1 MKVWQR
7 GGEFTERWAHW
18 QDVPAYTFFSCQ
30 SKTEYG
36 VIGVF
41 HKHCALSIRK
51 GSCTCVTEEL
61 THHIRCSEFSRN
73 QLPNSVSDLLAPPAA
88 QSREKSNQ
96 RGCMY
101 LTLIY
106 FLPKKKSKQVIL
118 LISDFEDGKN
128 QNFFAHVEPMWNHYF
143 EKKMYVSADMEYSSK
158 RSEEDPFIK
167 IWIKYRLPW
176 FIHQICHGVLCRVNF
191 FKCKQCF

>member
-1 MKVWQR
+1 MSVQR
-7 GGEFTERWAHW
+7 GGHTGKMFLLIL
-18 QDVPAYTFFSCQ
+18 FFFCQ

-41 HKHCALSIRK
+41 HKHCALSIRE
-51 GSCTCVTEEL
+51 GSCTCVIEEL

-96 RGCMY
+96 RGFCVY

-118 LISDFEDGKN
+118 LISDFEDGKIKT
-128 QNFFAHVEPMWNHYF
+128 FLLMWSQC
-143 EKKMYVSADMEYSSK
+143 EIIILRKKCMY
-158 RSEEDPFIK
+158 PLT
-167 IWIKYRLPW
+167 WN
-176 FIHQICHGVLCRVNF
+176 IHQNVQKRILWFTSH
-191 FKCKQCF
+191 